1 MPLQSRNRN
10 QFQFYVCI
18 EKYIETE
25 CVTVS
30 LLLLSLSFVA
40 LEQIPNSVRI
50 WKATVELEG
59 PEDAQIMLSRA
70 VECCPTSVEV
80 NKHSAA
86 MYLYKACKI
95 HVHVP
100 GHFI

>member
-1 MPLQSRNRN
+1 MFATTIKKQKSVSIFCLYRE
-10 QFQFYVCI
+10 I
-18 EKYIETE
+18 YIETE

-30 LLLLSLSFVA
+30 LLLSSLSFVA

-80 NKHSAA
+80 NQLSTAK
-86 MYLYKACKI
+86 YLYNACKI
-95 HVHVP
+95 HVP
-100 GHFI
+100 GH

>member
-10 QFQFYVCI
+10 QFQFYVFI

-30 LLLLSLSFVA
+30 LFLLSLCFVA

-80 NKHSAA
+80 N
-86 MYLYKACKI
+86 
-95 HVHVP
+95 
-100 GHFI
+100 